1 MISKIDR
8 NNRLNWTRIIN
19 FSMLH
24 FTTLTLVSALITL
37 SVGVDNLDGT
47 SISISVILQ
56 IPLVLTEFIILF
68 VFARKQQSKTLW
80 HLSLAVLASEFVS
93 FVILSII
100 MSKLYVSSESLVALL
115 ISALTIIVAMF
126 VANYFYSKSNN
137 TQWY

>member
-1 MISKIDR
+1 M

-24 FTTLTLVSALITL
+24 FTTLTLVSALITVI
-37 SVGVDNLDGT
+37 VGVDNLDGT

-68 VFARKQQSKTLW
+68 VFARKQQSKTFL

-100 MSKLYVSSESLVALL
+100 MSKLYVSFASLVALL

-126 VANYFYSKSNN
+126 VANYFHSKSNN